1 MQHIQTP
8 WRRKLISLFCAL
20 LIFCSVLSPVAFADN
35 ATVTSGS
42 MYSYFQTF
50 SSKGQWVDIQTPSH
64 WITETGEVAYCLQ
77 TSKDSPYNSGYH
89 SVDGSDL
96 YSQYVLNGLYAILQN
111 GYPVTTG
118 GYSDE
123 EARYATAN
131 AIRFWM
137 AENGCEGMPSYLSLK
152 INGDWIR
159 GKYGYE
165 GLFNWAV
172 SLVPLARDQAVSTG
186 SSE

>member
-111 GYPVTTG
+111 TSILTTYFLSKSTSKRASRCTG
-118 GYSDE
+118 K
-123 EARYATAN
+123 TA
-131 AIRFWM
+131 AK
-137 AENGCEGMPSYLSLK
+137 GCLL
-152 INGDWIR
+152 I
-159 GKYGYE
+159 
-165 GLFNWAV
+165 
-172 SLVPLARDQAVSTG
+172 
-186 SSE
+186 

>member
-64 WITETGEVAYCLQ
+64 WITETVCSERALCHPAKRL
-77 TSKDSPYNSGYH
+77 S
-89 SVDGSDL
+89 
-96 YSQYVLNGLYAILQN
+96 
-111 GYPVTTG
+111 
-118 GYSDE
+118 
-123 EARYATAN
+123 RYY
-131 AIRFWM
+131 R
-137 AENGCEGMPSYLSLK
+137 
-152 INGDWIR
+152 R
-159 GKYGYE
+159 
-165 GLFNWAV
+165 LF
-172 SLVPLARDQAVSTG
+172 R
-186 SSE
+186 